1 MESHVSVPTSH
12 FTFALYHENTVSN
25 QLGNMKVKE
34 KSEHWKKVALTSA
47 VCEVQLL
54 VSLQYNFKMVLDI

>member
-34 KSEHWKKVALTSA
+34 KSEHSEDVK
-47 VCEVQLL
+47 LL
-54 VSLQYNFKMVLDI
+54 CHRNC